1 MGSIFTR
8 SFVVMGQLA
17 RVVVQTPPSEQDSP
31 FEYIDQSLTILGRLS
46 DATRRAFNTYDKQMR
61 QEFLSQ
67 RQIIESH
74 LSEVDEAENW
84 FAELGSVSED
94 HGHRLDKQNSEIQDV
109 KVQLENFKAI

>member
-1 MGSIFTR
+1 MGSMFTR

-17 RVVVQTPPSEQDSP
+17 RVVVQTRPSEQDSP

-67 RQIIESH
+67 R
-74 LSEVDEAENW
+74 
-84 FAELGSVSED
+84 
-94 HGHRLDKQNSEIQDV
+94 
-109 KVQLENFKAI
+109 